1 MRRLL
6 TPAWLLRHALAA
18 AVVLAFLALG
28 WWQLSRAAS
37 GNALSWAYA
46 IEWPIFAGFV
56 VFIWFREVRHALR
69 AGAAEPGREPDSDPA
84 PPAAGAAPG
93 IRRPVFARR
102 PEQAYDE
109 QGDAEL
115 AAYNRYLAWLNA
127 NPGAR
132 PGDYHPGT

>member
-18 AVVLAFLALG
+18 AIVLAFLALG
-28 WWQLSRAAS
+28 WWQISRAAA

-46 IEWPIFAGFV
+46 IEWPVFAGFV
-56 VFIWFREVRHALR
+56 VYIWAREVRHALR
-69 AGAAEPGREPDSDPA
+69 AGAAGPDRTADTEPA
-84 PPAAGAAPG
+84 PPGTGTAPG

-102 PEQAYDE
+102 PERAYDE
-109 QGDAEL
+109 QGDVEL

-132 PGDYHPGT
+132 PSDYHPGT